1 MNNLFQ
7 VFWFIHEYIDEL
19 LIFKKIDWKNNV
31 HKLELTLNKLN
42 KNGLKFNIE
51 RYLFGQTKITYLGLW
66 VARDDIKT
74 SNKNI

>member
-1 MNNLFQ
+1 M
-7 VFWFIHEYIDEL
+7 E
-19 LIFKKIDWKNNV
+19 NNV